1 MTARISTS
9 PKSAIF
15 SLSGSPIGFSLRAM
29 IASGW
34 MPIERSWLTEC
45 CVGLL
50 LNSSLALD
58 VRNQRQV
65 HVADVVASTSFFILP
80 DRLEEGQ

>member
-1 MTARISTS
+1 MELASGTLMTARISTS

-50 LNSSLALD
+50 LNSSLAFTYGTS
-58 VRNQRQV
+58 VRC
-65 HVADVVASTSFFILP
+65 T
-80 DRLEEGQ
+80 